1 MDHKREKNPFFLPAL
16 ILALLSVVNYFGL
29 RLVHNGSL
37 RDLLMVLELI
47 VPPVALVLSIAV
59 IVSAKKHG
67 DNIGNITVCFSVCSI
82 IVLLFSMFSFAGL
95 YLSGSFHRCPPP
107 MTTQSL
113 TPEESAS
120 LESVKEEIERALGK

>member
-1 MDHKREKNPFFLPAL
+1 MDRKRERNQLFLPAL

-29 RLVHNGSL
+29 RLVRYGSL
-37 RDLLMVLELI
+37 LDLLMVLELI
-47 VPPVALVLSIAV
+47 VPPVALVLSIAA
-59 IVSAKKHG
+59 IISAKKHG
-67 DNIGNITVCFSVCSI
+67 DNLRNITVCFSVCSI

-113 TPEESAS
+113 TPEEEES
-120 LESVKEEIERALGK
+120 LARVREEIERALS